1 MKASTMGNIIDYI
14 TGEPKPDVGAEGNR
28 QSVERLLVEEKGF
41 ARQDIEVDR
50 EIRLEMEDG
59 IYASTVD
66 LVVNVKGTPYMAVK
80 CAPGSLGSRQR
91 EIVSAARLLGNYQIP
106 LAMASNGK
114 NALVWDTVTGRQIGQ
129 GLDAIPTKAQ
139 AEKAFDPGMRQPL
152 PPGRRRQVELV
163 FRSYDSMNVN
173 RAKR

>member
-1 MKASTMGNIIDYI
+1 MNDIVDYI
-14 TGEPKPDVGAEGNR
+14 TGQPKPDVGAEGNR
-28 QSVERLLVEEKGF
+28 QLVECLLVEEKGY
-41 ARQDIEVDR
+41 ARQDIDVDR
-50 EIRLEMEDG
+50 EIQFEMEDG

-91 EIVSAARLLGNYQIP
+91 EIVSAARLLENYQIP
-106 LAMASNGK
+106 LAVASTGK
-114 NALVWDTVTGRQIGQ
+114 DALIWDTMTGRQIGQ

-139 AEKAFDPGMRQPL
+139 AEKAFNPGVLQPL

-173 RAKR
+173 RAKQ